1 MSKNKLIDTTNAF
14 EQEEIC
20 VDVDDEMELEER
32 EFKPLPEDTNL
43 AELFGLPEIPKE
55 EIRKQLSTDEII
67 NRIYANAQQ
76 TFLSKY
82 TIPMIEAELKEYI
95 LGQDELIKHVATFIY
110 YHMLRQIYLDLN
122 MRPMLISGP
131 SGSGKT
137 EVWRVAKKLFDKYLE
152 IEIVDGSSI
161 TQDGWSGQ
169 RKLSSIMKALGPS
182 TILVIDEFDKLATP
196 THSKHGDNVSGRI
209 QSEFLK
215 LLEGDYNTIGF
226 RKDDESDGITYDA
239 NSLGIVLIGA
249 FEGIRSDKEN
259 RKERIGF
266 SGETRNKAKYEALV
280 PITDEDLIKFGVL
293 PELVGRIADKCTTNK
308 LTAKQYLKIIRNEN
322 SRVNELIFVLNQLG
336 ISTRRVLSDKKIM
349 ELSEQSQVNMLGVR
363 WVSAQVESILLELL
377 TKADVRKHF
386 TARVNFDDMFKDN
399 KEMTHE

>member
-349 ELSEQSQVNMLGVR
+349 ELAEQSQVNMLGVR

-399 KEMTHE
+399 KEMIRE

>member
-1 MSKNKLIDTTNAF
+1 MSKNKLIDTTNTF

-32 EFKPLPEDTNL
+32 GFKPLPEDTNM

-399 KEMTHE
+399 KEMIRE